1 MADVKLR
8 INMESESGSE
18 NYDVDIRNG
27 LKSVE
32 SLSQSSPDA
41 SGIFYGATEGAGS
54 AEIVDVDGK
63 LNTFI
68 ADGLIDNS
76 NLPVTILANSKE
88 VQKHI
93 STDSTYNKNSKMLSV
108 RLGNRLNTLDILKY
122 GGYPYPEHSENVAN
136 ILFDVLSNLRYA
148 LFGEDKE
155 LTHEEFVEM
164 LSDKHD
170 KDSTLY
176 EYLTSIVNEYPFIES
191 GKTYKDVINEFCI
204 VGQMQMFIDDDD
216 KIRFVSARPKVFDDG
231 NEAIHI
237 EKKNMFSQLDHSVI
251 LKNKYDGVEATV
263 QNVTDVTD
271 YDTLIGKEVISCK
284 GERFT
289 PSVGDYISASELT
302 TDSYNFGKASYT
314 PGFVDYAAISY
325 VKIKNIYKS
334 GVFYVPYSDKMNL
347 LKTRNLQSD
356 VYKDDVARYEITY
369 TKEERECYATKTSF
383 SDDTFS
389 DDLIIPYFDAISESE
404 SQGLYQTEIT
414 HEVDLVVDNSG
425 WVATSTTTIKDN
437 STMTIVRDDEN
448 QRFVVE
454 YNILAGQYA
463 IKIGTNS
470 TNTSATNI
478 RMEGVI
484 ELYNAKQIELSLY
497 GDVRTISFES
507 VSSSTSGIESAKT
520 KVSIGASSFIQTE
533 EIASTIKNNILGD
546 YISGV
551 SNGTVKVSCSD
562 YYNQNGE
569 KVIDW
574 TRGQILQVNQVVYFD
589 GDTYQGGSQRYWK
602 IKGRKFQKTGVP
614 FVDLELE
621 EVVVPR
627 ALQNYSWEDISKI
640 SELGMAKDMFS
651 IGDEKTFRL
660 SNGLDVVAQVVD
672 FDADTKEDGSGKAGI
687 TFGLKYLLNE
697 SVETTNIANWESST
711 LREYVGSLIT
721 VLPESLKNSIKSVTK
736 RATATVVMDE
746 MINFGVYP
754 TNDKL
759 WLFSRSEVFGK
770 TSGQFDYEE
779 SEQYA
784 YWKDNNNSKIK
795 IIIGGLGAS
804 SWWLRSGVYSFESG
818 ILKTGMS
825 IVTEGGELGS
835 MVLPQTNTGI
845 IGSSRICF
853 GFCI

>member
-41 SGIFYGATEGAGS
+41 SGVFYGATEGAGS

-76 NLPVTILANSKE
+76 NLPVTILANGKE

-93 STDSTYNKNSKMLSV
+93 STDSTYNKNSKTLSV

-122 GGYPYPEHSENVAN
+122 GGYPYPDHSENVAN

-148 LFGEDKE
+148 LFGKDKE

-216 KIRFVSARPKVFDDG
+216 KIRFVSARPKVFDDS

-251 LKNKYDGVEATV
+251 LKNKYDGIELTSL
-263 QNVTDVTD
+263 NVNDVTEYNAVVYSENNKTGLGYQNLEA
-271 YDTLIGKEVISCK
+271 YDS
-284 GERFT
+284 
-289 PSVGDYISASELT
+289 S
-302 TDSYNFGKASYT
+302 
-314 PGFVDYAAISY
+314 
-325 VKIKNIYKS
+325 KINDDNY
-334 GVFYVPYSDKMNL
+334 
-347 LKTRNLQSD
+347 R
-356 VYKDDVARYEITY
+356 VYKDITITQTNRSLATYAYINNYYFEDEITVPKRSKDNLSKILNITPELISSNKDGERIY
-369 TKEERECYATKTSF
+369 KYSLTYKEKEYGVHADVVDRSAGTVSLSVTSDNGVSDEITGNLSTSVTATADPVLLTVTKTMDDTSDLQIVYEDEYKYILKYKVLVAQQKVSLTGSATMDYVWDMDGTSIVSEPVKLTFSVYGNKRTITFNNIQSATKNI
-383 SDDTFS
+383 DT
-389 DDLIIPYFDAISESE
+389 
-404 SQGLYQTEIT
+404 
-414 HEVDLVVDNSG
+414 V
-425 WVATSTTTIKDN
+425 
-437 STMTIVRDDEN
+437 
-448 QRFVVE
+448 
-454 YNILAGQYA
+454 
-463 IKIGTNS
+463 
-470 TNTSATNI
+470 
-478 RMEGVI
+478 
-484 ELYNAKQIELSLY
+484 
-497 GDVRTISFES
+497 
-507 VSSSTSGIESAKT
+507 KT
-520 KVSIGASSFIQTE
+520 KVSIGASSFVQTQ
-533 EIASTIKNNILGD
+533 EIADTIKNNILGD

-589 GDTYQGGSQRYWK
+589 GDTYQDGSQRYWK

-651 IGDEKTFRL
+651 VGDEKTFRL

-697 SVETTNIANWESST
+697 QIEESNGADWGTSS
-711 LREYVGSLIT
+711 LRVHVNSLMQL
-721 VLPESLKNSIKSVTK
+721 LPEPLQKSIKTVNK
-736 RATATVVMDE
+736 RATAMVYVGIEGIDST
-746 MINFGVYP
+746 FGVYN
-754 TNDKL
+754 TTDKL
-759 WLFSRSEVFGK
+759 WLFSRSEIFGK
-770 TSGQFDYEE
+770 TNGGFEYEE
-779 SEQYA
+779 SKQYS
-784 YWKDNNNSKIK
+784 YWKDYATSKIK
-795 IIIGGLGAS
+795 RVGNANGEIS
-804 SWWLRSGVYSFESG
+804 SWWLRSGIWEYGSDGALNSG
-818 ILKTGMS
+818 FS
-825 IVTEGGELGS
+825 IVDTSGELSS
-835 MVLPQTNTGI
+835 MVLPQNTSGV

-853 GFCI
+853 GFCV